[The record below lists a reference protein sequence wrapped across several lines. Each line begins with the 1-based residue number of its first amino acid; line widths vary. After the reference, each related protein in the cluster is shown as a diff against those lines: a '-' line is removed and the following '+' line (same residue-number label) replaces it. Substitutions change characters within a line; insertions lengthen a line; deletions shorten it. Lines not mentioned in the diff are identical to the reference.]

1 LAPKQ
6 RFKDHLNIALGQQQ
20 QVAQRSRTAI
30 SSSTT
35 SKTKKNGPKSTER
48 KRDDPLRGFRTGK
61 SAPTAD
67 VPFDINGPPVYLP
80 PGETI
85 KKIKRRDAG
94 VSDEF
99 LVRQGPDPPAQQHTV
114 KKAETVTAPLHAVD
128 SLQCGES
135 VKNFV
140 VNATDGKDECD
151 GLIKAFDK
159 SCNNDAEDEEITP
172 LGNGSRRLKRTKLSE
187 KLGLAS
193 YGRRWRTLVY
203 RSSRDFGWLMSFMPW
218 YWLERV
224 PVDRAIVNAWHD
236 ASYVTNN
243 NLEGSCLRD
252 ERIMMHQASRALA
265 RRKLDESLNQTNDS
279 KLTEPVTTLKLP
291 TSHKMSEKSGNDAL
305 LLQQGEKVI
314 KQANE
319 TIAAANEEAAKSKK
333 SIAETSAAIMEV
345 LSDPSSVAAR
355 TCCISILNVYQDL
368 CSNDEQE
375 QVSDSKLFF
384 FVLVMAL
391 CGMVKSLIRYFKIV
405 WLPEP
410 GGCIIVGV
418 LSGYALEYFPHHS
431 ISFDGNWFLRI
442 LVPPIVFEAALSID
456 KRSFNRHL
464 VPIIIYAVIGTL
476 VATVLT
482 AEIVHNGTHL
492 FSSFCTPIPY
502 VEALTFGAL
511 ISSIDP
517 IAVLSVLNNMGM
529 NDTDTIYV
537 LIFGESLLNDGVAI
551 VLFHTLVH
559 FLDENLVIDDDAITA
574 AVIHFFVVAFGFVI
588 DCLLM
593 LSHHGSL
600 LFCPLPQFSSGWRRF
615 RDAGHGLLLD
625 LLRLSNVFG
634 GSANVLLLGTLALLH
649 LRRHWLVRHCS
660 VCCCGI
666 RHGSPHPWPKA
677 TQSDSG

>member
-1 LAPKQ
+1 
-6 RFKDHLNIALGQQQ
+6 
-20 QVAQRSRTAI
+20 
-30 SSSTT
+30 
-35 SKTKKNGPKSTER
+35 
-48 KRDDPLRGFRTGK
+48 
-61 SAPTAD
+61 
-67 VPFDINGPPVYLP
+67 
-80 PGETI
+80 
-85 KKIKRRDAG
+85 
-94 VSDEF
+94 
-99 LVRQGPDPPAQQHTV
+99 
-114 KKAETVTAPLHAVD
+114 VD

-151 GLIKAFDK
+151 GLIKAFEK
-159 SCNNDAEDEEITP
+159 TCNNDEEEEEAAP
-172 LGNGSRRLKRTKLSE
+172 QQGGRSRRLKRTKLSE

-203 RSSRDFGWLMSFMPW
+203 KSSRDFGWMISWMPW
-218 YWLERV
+218 HWFQRV
-224 PVDRAIVNAWHD
+224 PVDRAIAKVWND
-236 ASYVTNN
+236 ASYVTRN
-243 NLEGSCLRD
+243 NLEGSCLQN
-252 ERIMMHQASRALA
+252 ERITIHQASRSLA
-265 RRKLDESLNQTNDS
+265 RRKLEEALNQTSAS
-279 KLTEPVTTLKLP
+279 KVTEPVTTLKLP
-291 TSHKMSEKSGNDAL
+291 TTHKMSEKSANDAL
-305 LLQQGEKVI
+305 LLQQGDKVI

-355 TCCISILNVYQDL
+355 TCCTSILNVYQDL
-368 CSNDEQE
+368 CTNDEQE

-391 CGMVKSLIRYFKIV
+391 CGMVKSLIRFFKIV

-418 LSGYALEYFPHHS
+418 LSGYALEYFPHHN

-482 AEIVHNGTHL
+482 AEIVHNGTTL
-492 FSSFCTPIPY
+492 FSRFCTPIPY

-559 FLDENLVIDDDAITA
+559 FLDENLVIDDDAIMA
-574 AVIHFFVVAFGFVI
+574 AVVHFFVVAFGCVI
-588 DCLLM
+588 AC
-593 LSHHGSL
+593 
-600 LFCPLPQFSSGWRRF
+600 
-615 RDAGHGLLLD
+615 
-625 LLRLSNVFG
+625 
-634 GSANVLLLGTLALLH
+634 
-649 LRRHWLVRHCS
+649 
-660 VCCCGI
+660 
-666 RHGSPHPWPKA
+666 
-677 TQSDSG
+677 